1 MTSNKKERSG
11 IQNFNAQFQ
20 GVIDTNFGQK
30 ILAFLNE
37 EKTIVMLETATYLDR
52 PALEALVPTL
62 EARFGDELKGIKDN
76 SNNPENIDF
85 DRLKQTMGHMVRVIM
100 EKHGY
105 VIDQNGVEIPNT
117 RQTLFLTATSYKKA

>member
-1 MTSNKKERSG
+1 MN
-11 IQNFNAQFQ
+11 NFSSQFQ
-20 GVIDTNFGQK
+20 GVINTRFGQK
-30 ILAFLNE
+30 ILDFLNE

-62 EARFGDELKGIKDN
+62 ESRFGDELKGIKDN

-85 DRLKQTMGHMVRVIM
+85 DRLKQTIGHMVRVIM

-105 VIDQNGVEIPNT
+105 VIDQNGIEIPNI
-117 RQTLFLTATSYKKA
+117 RQTLFLTATRYKKS

>member
-1 MTSNKKERSG
+1 MMKTAYLTEQDRELIMAKVNY
-11 IQNFNAQFQ
+11 NVDAY
-20 GVIDTNFGQK
+20 
-30 ILAFLNE
+30 LNE

-85 DRLKQTMGHMVRVIM
+85 DRLKQTIGHMVRVIM

-105 VIDQNGVEIPNT
+105 VIDQNGIEIPNI
-117 RQTLFLTATSYKKA
+117 RQTLFLTATRYKKS